1 VICPVCEERAL
12 VPFLEVEQLPVF
24 CNVLW
29 PTREAAL
36 RAPRGDIRLGVCEGC
51 GMVRNLAFDPELVA
65 YSPAYENSL
74 HFSPAFQ
81 EYAHSLA
88 DRLIARYD
96 LRGKDVIDIGS
107 GNGDFLALLCEET
120 GNRGV
125 GFDPSYDGKELDE
138 SGRLEFVRDYYSDAY
153 AERPADLVSCRHV
166 LEHVGSP
173 RELVATVARAS
184 GKRRGTTLYFEV
196 PDGGYMLREAAVW
209 DVIYEH
215 PSYFTAPAL
224 RRLFEVSGLAVLD
237 LGVAFGGQYLWI
249 EAAHEGSGVPA
260 NGAASAPAELARH
273 AKTFGR
279 AYADKVER
287 WSERLERFRRDGRR
301 VALWGSGS
309 KGVTFLNVVPGGS
322 GVETAIDLN
331 VRKHGRHVPGTG
343 QEVTSPEEL
352 RSSPPDVVLVMNP
365 LYEDEIRAQID
376 ELGLRPEVL
385 PV

>member
-1 VICPVCEERAL
+1 VICPVCEERGL

-29 PTREAAL
+29 TSREEAV
-36 RAPRGDIRLGVCEGC
+36 RAPRGDVRLGVCEGC

-74 HFSPAFQ
+74 HFSPTFQ
-81 EYAHSLA
+81 AYAHSLA
-88 DRLIARYD
+88 DRLISRYD
-96 LRGKDVIDIGS
+96 LYGKDVIDIGS
-107 GNGDFLALLCEET
+107 GNGDFLSLLCEET

-125 GFDPSYDGKELDE
+125 GFDPSYDGDELDE
-138 SGRLEFVRDYYSDAY
+138 SGRLELVRDYYSDADS
-153 AERPADLVSCRHV
+153 ERPADLISCRHV
-166 LEHVGSP
+166 LEHVASP
-173 RELVATVARAS
+173 RELVTTVARA
-184 GKRRGTTLYFEV
+184 RGTQGETTLYFEV

-249 EAAHEGSGVPA
+249 EAAHQGPGKPA
-260 NGAASAPAELARH
+260 NGASPAPAELARH
-273 AKTFGR
+273 ARAFGR
-279 AYADKVER
+279 AYSDKIER
-287 WSERLERFRRDGRR
+287 WTERLERLREEGRR
-301 VALWGSGS
+301 VALWGAGS
-309 KGVTFLNVVPGGS
+309 KGVTFLNLVAGAG
-322 GVETAIDLN
+322 GVETAVDLN
-331 VRKHGRHVPGTG
+331 VRKHGRYVPGTG
-343 QEVTSPEEL
+343 HEVTSPEEL
-352 RSSPPDVVLVMNP
+352 RSSPPDVVLVMNG
-365 LYEDEIRAQID
+365 LYKDEIRARLD

>member
-51 GMVRNLAFDPELVA
+51 GMIRNLAFDPELVA

-81 EYAHSLA
+81 AYAKSLA

-107 GNGDFLALLCEET
+107 GKGDFLSLLCEQT

-125 GFDPSYDGKELDE
+125 GFDPSYDGKELDG

-153 AERPADLVSCRHV
+153 AERPADLISCRHV
-166 LEHVGSP
+166 LEHVESP

-184 GKRRGTTLYFEV
+184 GMQRGTTLYFEV
-196 PDGGYMLREAAVW
+196 PDGGYMLRESAVW

-224 RRLFEVSGLAVLD
+224 RHLFEDSGLAVLD

-249 EAAHEGSGVPA
+249 EAAREGLGEPA
-260 NGAASAPAELARH
+260 NGASPAPAELARH
-273 AKTFGR
+273 AESFGH

-287 WSERLERFRRDGRR
+287 WSERLERFRQEGRR
-301 VALWGSGS
+301 VALWGAGS
-309 KGVTFLNVVPGGS
+309 KGVTFLNVIPGGS
-322 GVETAIDLN
+322 GVEKAIDLN
-331 VRKHGRHVPGTG
+331 VRKHGRFVPGTG
-343 QEVTSPEEL
+343 TEVASPEEL